1 MQPGSRAAQVAAPR
15 ILKSREIAD
24 LSMTECIYSPGLKM
38 PKHSHELAYF
48 SLVLLGNFTETFS
61 SGQVTGKPAVLIAH
75 PPEHAHAVV
84 FHSQEV
90 RIFRTEIKSRLLE
103 RLRESSINFE
113 SSSCFE
119 GGIALGLALRLYREF
134 RTQDKYSKLAIEGL
148 MLEML
153 AEVSRRREQS
163 SRTRHAPHW
172 LERAREILHETAGV
186 VSTLTEV
193 AREVGVHPV
202 HLAHEFRK
210 FYGESLGE
218 YARRLRL
225 EAACRQISQTNL
237 SLSEIAASA
246 GFYDQSHFSNT
257 FKRHTGM
264 TPAEFRSIA
273 RTH

>member
-1 MQPGSRAAQVAAPR
+1 
-15 ILKSREIAD
+15 
-24 LSMTECIYSPGLKM
+24 MTECVYSPGLKM

-48 SLVLLGNFTETFS
+48 SLVLLGNFTETFGS
-61 SGQVTGKPAVLIAH
+61 AQVTGKPAVLIAH

-84 FHSQEV
+84 FHSREV
-90 RIFRTEIKSRLLE
+90 RIFRTEIKSRWLE

-113 SSSCFE
+113 SSSCFD
-119 GGIALGLALRLYREF
+119 GGLPVGLALRLYREF
-134 RTQDKYSKLAIEGL
+134 RARDKYSTLAIEGL
-148 MLEML
+148 LLELL
-153 AEVSRRREQS
+153 AEVSRRREQ

-186 VSTLTEV
+186 VPTLTEV
-193 AREVGVHPV
+193 ALEVGVHPV

-210 FYGESLGE
+210 FYAESVGE

-225 EAACRQISQTNL
+225 EAACRQISQTRL
-237 SLSEIAASA
+237 SLSEIAANA

-264 TPAEFRSIA
+264 TPAEFRSA
-273 RTH
+273 TRTH

>member
-1 MQPGSRAAQVAAPR
+1 VQLRSRAAQVVASR
-15 ILKSREIAD
+15 VLKSRESAD
-24 LSMTECIYSPGLKM
+24 LNMTECVYSPGLKM

-48 SLVLLGNFTETFS
+48 SLVLLGNFTETFGS
-61 SGQVTGKPAVLIAH
+61 AQVTGKPAVLVAH

-90 RIFRTEIKSRLLE
+90 RIFRTEIKSRWLE

-113 SSSCFE
+113 SSSCFD
-119 GGIALGLALRLYREF
+119 GGVPVGLALRLYREF
-134 RTQDKYSKLAIEGL
+134 RAQDKYSTLAIEGL
-148 MLEML
+148 LLEML
-153 AEVSRRREQS
+153 AEVSRRREQ

-172 LERAREILHETAGV
+172 LERAREILHETTGV
-186 VSTLTEV
+186 VPTLGEV
-193 AREVGVHPV
+193 AREAGVHPV

-210 FYGESLGE
+210 FYGESVGE

-225 EAACRQISQTNL
+225 EAACRQIAQTNL
-237 SLSEIAASA
+237 PLSEIAANA

-264 TPAEFRSIA
+264 TPAEFRSAA